1 MEKGDCF
8 GEAALF
14 KTDSVRTCSVIA
26 LEEVKCISI
35 GRENLLK
42 ILGDDV
48 QQIIF
53 KNLIKWG
60 LEKCPGI
67 SELTPG

>member
-14 KTDSVRTCSVIA
+14 KSDSVRTCSVVA
-26 LEEVKCISI
+26 LEEARCISI
-35 GRENLLK
+35 GRENLIS

-48 QQIIF
+48 ETIIF
-53 KNLIKWG
+53 KNLLKWG
-60 LEKCPGI
+60 LEKCVGI
-67 SELTPG
+67 KDLTPG